1 MFRKLVL
8 AAASTAALAGVCAM
22 AHAQLVPLELEGPMD
37 SYVSN
42 GPQAGEMTVMGI
54 PVLVDT
60 ATAFVTPTK
69 SRTDLPNPNSATGT
83 TGTMPINQWLR
94 GDPYLGLRRP
104 GLLGNTV
111 IVTGDWD
118 PTAVRPNGSLGAV
131 RATEVFSDV
140 AENVVLGVVTSNSCA
155 SDTCQAPGDY
165 IRANNG
171 PAFVANKDARLPA
184 NPIVDAGLFKLD
196 LTNADLTG
204 ALMAG
209 EGYYTT
215 DAIPIGDGTTEKALV
230 YWNFELG
237 DIRPDLLADKN
248 NEEVSVLRIRCDV
261 GDRLEV
267 RGWVHQPVD
276 AAGQSTA
283 GSAAVGTI
291 RATMSFPGQPNI
303 VRTSNDLVPELN
315 NAYAGYQLRADVPNC
330 ADTVKVEWL
339 INGIAVAEETAS
351 VDRLRE

>member
-1 MFRKLVL
+1 MFRKFIL
-8 AAASTAALAGVCAM
+8 AAASTAALAGVCAI
-22 AHAQLVPLELEGPMD
+22 AHAQLVPLELEGPLET
-37 SYVSN
+37 YTVIN
-42 GPQAGEMTVMGI
+42 GQSGEMMVMGV

-60 ATAFVTPTK
+60 TTSFVTPTGA
-69 SRTDLPNPNSATGT
+69 RTDLPNPNSPTGATGT
-83 TGTMPINQWLR
+83 LPINLWLR
-94 GDPYLGLRRP
+94 GEPFLGLRRP
-104 GLLGNTV
+104 GFLGNTV

-140 AENVVLGVVTSNSCA
+140 SENVVLGVITGNNCA
-155 SDTCQAPGDY
+155 SPSCQEPGDY

-171 PAFVANKDARLPA
+171 PAFIPNKDKRLTA
-184 NPIVDAGLFKLD
+184 NAIVDAGLFQLD

-204 ALMAG
+204 TTMGG
-209 EGYYTT
+209 EGYYST
-215 DAIPIGDGTTEKALV
+215 DAVPLGDGTSEKALV
-230 YWNFELG
+230 YWSFELG
-237 DIRPDLLADKN
+237 DIRPDLLLDKA

-267 RGWVHQPVD
+267 RGWVHQPVN

-283 GSAAVGTI
+283 GTAAVGTI
-291 RATMSFPGQPNI
+291 RATMSFAGAPDI

-339 INGIAVAEETAS
+339 INGLVVAEETAP
-351 VDRLRE
+351 VDRLR